1 MKMTMSHKI
10 LAKHAGISQVRPG
23 DIVTCRPNWAVVHD
37 MFFNVDGQDL
47 YKKVDRLDHPDRCI
61 VLLDHA
67 VPAPTTGTVR

>member
-37 MFFNVDGQDL
+37 MFFNVDG
-47 YKKVDRLDHPDRCI
+47 
-61 VLLDHA
+61 
-67 VPAPTTGTVR
+67 